1 MTREDWME
9 NFGENL
15 LDILVE
21 KKIKQRELS
30 EITGIATSTISDY
43 INGKTMPSAI
53 AVLNISYA
61 LDVDCNDLIDFGD
74 IVE

>member
-30 EITGIATSTISDY
+30 EITGIASSTISDY

>member
-15 LDILVE
+15 FDILCE
-21 KKIKQRELS
+21 RKIKQRELS

-43 INGKTMPSAI
+43 INGKVMPSAEAI
-53 AVLNISYA
+53 VKISYA
-61 LDVDCNDLIDFGD
+61 IDVDYIDLLDFGD
-74 IVE
+74 TID

>member
-15 LDILVE
+15 LDILEE
-21 KKIKQRELS
+21 KKIRQRELS

-43 INGKTMPSAI
+43 INGKTMPSAEAI
-53 AVLNISYA
+53 VKISYA
-61 LDVDCNDLIDFGD
+61 IDVDYIDLLDFGD
-74 IVE
+74 TID

>member
-30 EITGIATSTISDY
+30 EITGIAASTISDY

>member
-1 MTREDWME
+1 MTREDWIE

-15 LDILVE
+15 LDILSE
-21 KKIKQRELS
+21 KKLKQRDLS
-30 EITGIATSTISDY
+30 EITGIPTSTISDY
-43 INGKTMPSAI
+43 INGKALPSAV

-61 LDVDCNDLIDFGD
+61 LEVDCNDLIDFGD

>member
-15 LDILVE
+15 LDILGE
-21 KKIKQRELS
+21 KKINQRELS

-43 INGKTMPSAI
+43 INAKRMPSAI

-61 LDVDCNDLIDFGD
+61 LDVDCNDLVDFGD

>member
-15 LDILVE
+15 LDILGE

-30 EITGIATSTISDY
+30 ELTGIATSTISDY
-43 INGKTMPSAI
+43 INGKTIPSAI

-61 LDVDCNDLIDFGD
+61 LDVDCNDLVDFGD
-74 IVE
+74 IVD